1 MHCPCIG
8 CSGKAWAHA
17 TRRLERSG
25 AAAEGE
31 RRLWKR
37 ARALILARVID
48 GDVGVGLTVQIVY
61 VCGTIMLA

>member
-37 ARALILARVID
+37 ARAPILARVID